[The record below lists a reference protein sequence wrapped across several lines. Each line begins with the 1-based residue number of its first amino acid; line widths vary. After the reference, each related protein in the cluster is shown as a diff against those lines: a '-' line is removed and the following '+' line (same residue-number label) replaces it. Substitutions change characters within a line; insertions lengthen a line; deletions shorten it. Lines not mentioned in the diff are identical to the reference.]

1 MILGVKLSKK
11 NLQERIKKRVDKMIK
26 LGLEKESKKFPL
38 PVIGYQEWS
47 LPNPKDSIIQ
57 HTIQYARRQ
66 MTWFKRDKRIKWVK
80 NYQQAEKL
88 VKKFL

>member
-1 MILGVKLSKK
+1 MIGIKLSK
-11 NLQERIKKRVDKMIK
+11 NESQRRIKKRVDKMIK
-26 LGLEKESKKFPL
+26 LGLEKEAKKFPL